1 MWKGWRYT
9 YVCMSCIPV
18 CSHIFSH
25 THTQISRRQYLTS
38 RHRFYTRPTL
48 PHTLT
53 LQRLCHAMAHTHHIW
68 RCQGS
73 VYVTWTQLRTDT
85 KMMATNRITWHT
97 HHIWRCQGTVYVTCT
112 VLNHQQSKWR
122 PCLPSVYGP
131 YIMSH
136 EHSYAQTQKMMA
148 TNRIAWHID
157 VHPIIESCNVS
168 TSQYPNSAISRTHN
182 NKWMCDNKTPMYC
195 YI

>member
-1 MWKGWRYT
+1 M
-9 YVCMSCIPV
+9 
-18 CSHIFSH
+18 SH

-53 LQRLCHAMAHTHHIW
+53 LQRLRHAMAHTHHIW
-68 RCQGS
+68 RCQGT
-73 VYVTWTQLRTDT
+73 VYVTRTVLYNQQPKWRPCLPSVYGPYIMSHEHSYAQTQ

-148 TNRIAWHID
+148 TNRVAWHPNI
-157 VHPIIESCNVS
+157 NV
-168 TSQYPNSAISRTHN
+168 
-182 NKWMCDNKTPMYC
+182 NKL
-195 YI
+195 I

>member
-9 YVCMSCIPV
+9 YVCTSCIPV

-53 LQRLCHAMAHTHHIW
+53 LQRLRHAMA
-68 RCQGS
+68 
-73 VYVTWTQLRTDT
+73 
-85 KMMATNRITWHT
+85 HT
-97 HHIWRCQGTVYVTCT
+97 HHIWRCQGTVYVTRT